1 MRLDGN
7 KRDMER
13 HRGIFQAGQSCE
25 RGDGGTTCFDRRCKP
40 ILGFQRWYIFFV
52 VAIATFSPWESS
64 G

>member
-25 RGDGGTTCFDRRCKP
+25 RGDGGTTCFDRRCFANS
-40 ILGFQRWYIFFV
+40 ILGFQTKISLRFSTSVWGQRW
-52 VAIATFSPWESS
+52 
-64 G
+64 